1 MSAQDDTG
9 FSTRQVHVGASAA
22 PASPRATPIYLT
34 AGFTFS
40 DLDESAA
47 HFATGSGFGYTRTG
61 NPTVQAVEDFA
72 LRFVA
77 SDLRTGG
84 GDEFLLPLFRC
95 PPGGL

>member
-9 FSTRQVHVGASAA
+9 FSTRQVHVGTSVA

-61 NPTVQAVEDFA
+61 NPTVQAVEE
-72 LRFVA
+72 RIA
-77 SDLRTGG
+77 SLEG
-84 GDEFLLPLFRC
+84 GDQAILVSS
-95 PPGGL
+95 G